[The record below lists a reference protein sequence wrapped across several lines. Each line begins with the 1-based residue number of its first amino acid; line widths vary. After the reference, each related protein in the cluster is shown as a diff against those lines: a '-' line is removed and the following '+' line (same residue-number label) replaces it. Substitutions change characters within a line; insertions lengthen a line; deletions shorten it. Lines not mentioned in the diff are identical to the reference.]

1 MNFSRAP
8 LVSSDGMSK
17 TRNEETIESAQAQ
30 TAEDPPAEAEGSLFC
45 PRCGA
50 EMGAADVF
58 CGSCGWRL
66 DQAADPA
73 AAAAGGR
80 VVANPSDLNRL
91 TALLLCF
98 FLGWLGAHRFYV
110 GKIGTAAVFLV
121 TGGFLFVGVIYD
133 CVMIATGEF
142 TDAQGRKLHY
152 WQ

>member
-1 MNFSRAP
+1 
-8 LVSSDGMSK
+8 MSEA
-17 TRNEETIESAQAQ
+17 RNEETIEAAARKAESARAKA
-30 TAEDPPAEAEGSLFC
+30 AETPPTEDAGSLFC

-50 EMGAADVF
+50 EMDAADIF
-58 CGSCGWRL
+58 CGACGWRL

-73 AAAAGGR
+73 AAAGGAR
-80 VVANPSDLNRL
+80 VVVNPSDLNRL
-91 TALLLCF
+91 TTLLLCF
-98 FLGWLGAHRFYV
+98 FLGWLGAHRFYA
-110 GKIGTAAVFLV
+110 GKIGTAALFLV

>member
-1 MNFSRAP
+1 
-8 LVSSDGMSK
+8 MSEA
-17 TRNEETIESAQAQ
+17 RNEQTTEAAADTAESARAKA
-30 TAEDPPAEAEGSLFC
+30 AETPPAEDDGSLFC

-58 CGSCGWRL
+58 CGACGWRL

-73 AAAAGGR
+73 AAAGGAR
-80 VVANPSDLNRL
+80 VVVNPSDLNRL

-98 FLGWLGAHRFYV
+98 FLGWLGAHRFYA
-110 GKIGTAAVFLV
+110 GKIGTAALFLV